1 MNAHDAK
8 VVAEFLLANLEHE
21 LRTTVGV
28 FAAVPNVNLDYRP
41 DPRAKSAL
49 ALMRH
54 IALEDEWFLNSIAD
68 GRFSPVPDQSDACG
82 IMTPTDAASEYEK
95 RIPAAIARVRALDG
109 DALARPIDFMGTI
122 QLPALVFLSMLIR
135 HSTHHRG
142 QLSTYIRPM
151 GGKVPSIYGP
161 TADTV
166 VAAHA

>member
-1 MNAHDAK
+1 MTAHDAK

-21 LRTTVGV
+21 LKSTVGV
-28 FAAVPNVNLDYRP
+28 FAAVPDANLDYRS
-41 DPRAKSAL
+41 DPKAKTAL
-49 ALMRH
+49 ELIRH
-54 IALEDEWFLNSIAD
+54 ITLEDVWFLDSIAD

-82 IMTPTDAASEYEK
+82 IMKPADAVAHYQVEVP
-95 RIPAAIARVRALDG
+95 RAIARVRALDG
-109 DALARPIDFMGTI
+109 EALARPIDFMGTA
-122 QLPALVFLSMLIR
+122 LPGIVFLGLVLR
-135 HSTHHRG
+135 HSAHHRG